1 MNNKSYISTVIANWK
16 MHNDFNA
23 ALDLVIKIF
32 SYCNMAKNV
41 EKIICPPAVNIIP
54 LHDQFKN
61 STFSLGAQNI
71 NENNKGAYTGEISI
85 NMLKN
90 YISHAII
97 GHSERREIFNENN
110 NTISLKAKAL
120 LDNKIVPVICVG
132 EPFDIYEK
140 NKSIEFINNQLFE
153 IFSNIQLNSEVVI
166 AYEPI
171 WSIGNKNPADP
182 IYVEKIITKSK
193 DFLSTMKHL
202 RNTNLKF
209 LYGGSVSSKN
219 VLDYTNQKNI
229 DGVLVGSA
237 SLDASEFGKIVL
249 SLSNNG

>member
-1 MNNKSYISTVIANWK
+1 MKNKSYISTVIANWK

-110 NTISLKAKAL
+110 NIISLKAKAL

-237 SLDASEFGKIVL
+237 SLDATEFGKIVL
-249 SLSNNG
+249 QISKNG

>member
-153 IFSNIQLNSEVVI
+153 IFSNIKLNSEVVI

>member
-1 MNNKSYISTVIANWK
+1 MKNKSYISTVIANWK

-110 NTISLKAKAL
+110 NIISLKVKAL

>member
-1 MNNKSYISTVIANWK
+1 MKNKSYISTVVANWK

-32 SYCNMAKNV
+32 SYCNMVKNV
-41 EKIICPPAVNIIP
+41 EKIICPPVVNIIP
-54 LHDQFKN
+54 LYDQFKN

-71 NENNKGAYTGEISI
+71 NENSKGSFTGEISV

-97 GHSERREIFNENN
+97 GHSERRVIFNESNH
-110 NTISLKAKAL
+110 TISLKAKAL
-120 LDNKIVPVICVG
+120 LDNKIVPIICVG
-132 EPFDIYEK
+132 EPIDVYKK
-140 NKSIEFINNQLFE
+140 NKSVDFINNQLFE
-153 IFSNIQLNSEVVI
+153 IFSEIQLNSEIVI

-193 DFLSTMKHL
+193 DFLCTLKHL

-249 SLSNNG
+249 QISKNG